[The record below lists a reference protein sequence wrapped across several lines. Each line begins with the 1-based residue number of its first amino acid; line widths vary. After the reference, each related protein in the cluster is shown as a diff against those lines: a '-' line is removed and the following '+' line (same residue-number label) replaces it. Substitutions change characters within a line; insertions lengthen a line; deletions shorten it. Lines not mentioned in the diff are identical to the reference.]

1 MLVSDFQ
8 VEYIIIL
15 KMSHSFYCS
24 KVCTVR
30 YLLSL
35 SITIQWII

>member
-15 KMSHSFYCS
+15 KMSHSYCS